1 MKTKIHNLP
10 EYTPAQQEAFRQRTA
25 DLQARQ
31 REYDEPMAGTYLL
44 GGIFSALIALA
55 VMAVVLYFSLG
66 WWQASDRLVG
76 LGS

>member
-1 MKTKIHNLP
+1 MQMKIHNLKEYSP
-10 EYTPAQQEAFRQRTA
+10 EEVEAFRQRMEEHR
-25 DLQARQ
+25 DRQ
-31 REYDEPMAGTYLL
+31 EEYDEPMAGTYLL